1 MRRMIGLCCLLACL
15 AWAGSALAQTWEID
29 GGMINCRWT
38 VETFEGTPPSE
49 LEAPLT
55 GSAFAGDAVIR
66 GARMTKRNKS
76 GGQMMQDVA
85 LLALDHEGAA
95 MLAALVWDDGW
106 QVRPVSET
114 FLRRE
119 RDFGITVLSDEV
131 WCSSPERCFLTV
143 TYGEEAYLLSGGL
156 SPWELIYYQRLD
168 GQGGSTIIRYDPGTV
183 KVRTLGEVLPKE
195 AYWTN
200 TGFLL
205 PVYVECISA
214 DDYPVTRSA
223 LEAWSA
229 AHPLAVAQGEG
240 YVSGANLRQ
249 KATSS
254 SRSLGMLTKTRVAVL
269 DSAPGR
275 DLPWYHVRIGG
286 VEGWVSGNYCATPGN
301 PFMDEQD
308 AYRTANLL
316 TPVAR
321 VREDASLL
329 NAPDGTQL
337 AVLPAGTMAHVLA
350 QDSDWLLVNV
360 PSGEITWQE
369 DWAGGMVGFIR
380 RNQAEMAQSMLYLK
394 YGVTE

>member
-49 LEAPLT
+49 LEAPLM

-66 GARMTKRNKS
+66 GARMTKRNQS

-131 WCSSPERCFLTV
+131 WCGSPERCFLAV

-168 GQGGSTIIRYDPGTV
+168 GQGGGTIIRYDLGTV

-275 DLPWYHVRIGG
+275 DLPWYRVRIGG

-321 VREDASLL
+321 VLEDASLL

-337 AVLPAGTMAHVLA
+337 TVLPAGTMAHVLT

-360 PSGEITWQE
+360 PSGEITWE
-369 DWAGGMVGFIR
+369 DWAGGTVGFIR
-380 RNQAEMAQSMLYLK
+380 RNQAEVAQSMLYLK